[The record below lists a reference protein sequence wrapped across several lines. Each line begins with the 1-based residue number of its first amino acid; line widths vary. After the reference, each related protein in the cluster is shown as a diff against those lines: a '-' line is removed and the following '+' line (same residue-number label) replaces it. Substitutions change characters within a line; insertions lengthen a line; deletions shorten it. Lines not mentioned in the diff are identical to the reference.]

1 MAKGRR
7 QDPPMTSPEL
17 WDLIDWA
24 DSFGVLVHGGRRFS
38 IILLDASLGIYSAFE
53 EGSVDDPVTLDG
65 RNQLADW
72 LMSRTSERH

>member
-1 MAKGRR
+1 
-7 QDPPMTSPEL
+7 MTSPEL